1 MRTRANAI
9 VGAVANHTLLPNSWY
24 HLYMTTHRKP
34 PKVRPVESKQP
45 TAAPHSSTESTKKA
59 EDAADASYADTHT
72 HLYIADVADKTD
84 DEIGDLIDAI
94 IEG

>member
-1 MRTRANAI
+1 
-9 VGAVANHTLLPNSWY
+9 
-24 HLYMTTHRKP
+24 MTTHRKP
-34 PKVRPVESKQP
+34 PKVRPVEPKHGKEP
-45 TAAPHSSTESTKKA
+45 RKA
-59 EDAADASYADTHT
+59 EDAGDATYQQTHT